1 MEVWGRTPSQNMQLR
16 IAAKPSVL
24 CCHLA
29 NTNQEQFHLLPN
41 LLVSCLITY
50 ISVNQAI
57 NQNVYSHYVA
67 NEVIML
73 RTNQRHKNAQ
83 LHVLVCVSVCRVLAV
98 CSFRQRK
105 SPSFKQPTSREYL
118 VLMSAFQLQ
127 AKVSMLTLIIL
138 VVLITGHSQFSAF
151 VAHVLTL
158 CGENE
163 NFLIFHLAHTG
174 LTSWIFGLSMDY
186 HCLQFFISVFF
197 LL

>member
-1 MEVWGRTPSQNMQLR
+1 
-16 IAAKPSVL
+16 
-24 CCHLA
+24 
-29 NTNQEQFHLLPN
+29 
-41 LLVSCLITY
+41 
-50 ISVNQAI
+50 
-57 NQNVYSHYVA
+57 
-67 NEVIML
+67 
-73 RTNQRHKNAQ
+73 
-83 LHVLVCVSVCRVLAV
+83 
-98 CSFRQRK
+98 
-105 SPSFKQPTSREYL
+105 
-118 VLMSAFQLQ
+118 MSAFQLQ

-174 LTSWIFGLSMDY
+174 LTSSMDY